1 MEFPDG
7 DSGQSE
13 PEPVPNLVVL
23 RGRSSS
29 PYNVTVSTVETCFES
44 MIPKLFPSSLEPV
57 GPSGTVDTQVRDPW
71 TITKQQGAAQTGTKQ
86 ILKLSDRTKTNKN
99 ENLGPSG
106 TNRSLGW
113 MVRGS
118 LTQA

>member
-1 MEFPDG
+1 MQISDG
-7 DSGQSE
+7 GPGR
-13 PEPVPNLVVL
+13 PEPDLVPNLVVL

-86 ILKLSDRTKTNKN
+86 ILKISD
-99 ENLGPSG
+99 
-106 TNRSLGW
+106 
-113 MVRGS
+113 
-118 LTQA
+118 QDQ